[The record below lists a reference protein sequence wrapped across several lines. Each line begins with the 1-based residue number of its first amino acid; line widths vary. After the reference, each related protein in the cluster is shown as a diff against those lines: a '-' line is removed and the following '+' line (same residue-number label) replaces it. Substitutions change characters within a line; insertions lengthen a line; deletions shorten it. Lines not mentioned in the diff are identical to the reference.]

1 MGSAEV
7 NIENKREFPLPV
19 YITYK
24 SLRLNRMIQEITE
37 RILQIAE
44 GLLQIFP
51 DAIFW
56 GTGFIA
62 FVTLSYPFGVFFVS
76 MIEGTAIYHGLNIL
90 NENLQIFSRNTLSSG
105 KCRTGFA
112 DVTLRSI
119 SIFDR
124 EFKPNY
130 LSASLFITSYI
141 AAYVVGILMY
151 LKDELEILGD
161 TNGEEYDI
169 RKVISIIFFITVIF
183 ILMSYRL
190 YNRCDSP
197 VNIVVSVLLGFIFG
211 ALIVY
216 QNSKLFGKQ
225 SLNLL
230 GIPLLRKK
238 TAEGEDLYVCSPT

>member
-1 MGSAEV
+1 MI
-7 NIENKREFPLPV
+7 IEA
-19 YITYK
+19 
-24 SLRLNRMIQEITE
+24 
-37 RILQIAE
+37 AE

-62 FVTLSYPFGVFFVS
+62 FVTLSYPFGVFFAS

-90 NENLQIFSRNTLSSG
+90 NESLQIFSRNTLSSG

-119 SIFDR
+119 SIFER

-141 AAYVVGILMY
+141 AAYIVGMLLY
-151 LKDELEILGD
+151 LKDELEILG
-161 TNGEEYDI
+161 TTYGEEYSI
-169 RKVISIIFFITVIF
+169 RKEVSVIFFATVIF

-197 VNIVVSVLLGFIFG
+197 VNIVVSVLLGFVFG
-211 ALIVY
+211 ALVIY
-216 QNSKLFGKQ
+216 QNSKILGKQ

-230 GIPLLRKK
+230 GIPLLRKR

>member
-1 MGSAEV
+1 MV
-7 NIENKREFPLPV
+7 W
-19 YITYK
+19 
-24 SLRLNRMIQEITE
+24 ITE
-37 RILQIAE
+37 AAE

-62 FVTLSYPFGVFFVS
+62 FITLSYPFGVFFIS
-76 MIEGTAIYHGLNIL
+76 MIQGTAIYHGLNIL
-90 NENLQIFSRNTLSSG
+90 NESLQIVSRNSLSSS

-124 EFKPNY
+124 EFRPNY

-141 AAYVVGILMY
+141 AAYIVGILIY
-151 LKDELEILGD
+151 LKDELEILGESY
-161 TNGEEYDI
+161 GEQYSI
-169 RKVISIIFFITVIF
+169 RKEVSIIFFATVIF

-190 YNRCDSP
+190 YNGCDSA
-197 VNIVVSVLLGFIFG
+197 VNIVVSVLLGFLFG
-211 ALIVY
+211 ALVVY
-216 QNSKLFGKQ
+216 QNSKILGKQ

-230 GIPLLRKK
+230 GIPLLRKR
-238 TAEGEDLYVCSPT
+238 TAEGDDLYVCSPT

>member
-1 MGSAEV
+1 MV
-7 NIENKREFPLPV
+7 W
-19 YITYK
+19 
-24 SLRLNRMIQEITE
+24 ITE
-37 RILQIAE
+37 AAE

-62 FVTLSYPFGVFFVS
+62 FITLSYPFGVFFVS

-90 NENLQIFSRNTLSSG
+90 NESLQIVSRNTLSSG

-119 SIFDR
+119 SIFER
-124 EFKPNY
+124 EFRPNY

-141 AAYVVGILMY
+141 AAYIVGILIY

-161 TNGEEYDI
+161 SYGEQYSI
-169 RKVISIIFFITVIF
+169 RKEVSIIFFATVIF

-190 YNRCDSP
+190 YNGCDSA
-197 VNIVVSVLLGFIFG
+197 VNIVVSVLLGFMFG
-211 ALIVY
+211 ALVIY
-216 QNSKLFGKQ
+216 QNSRILGKQ

-230 GIPLLRKK
+230 GIPLLRKR
-238 TAEGEDLYVCSPT
+238 TAEGDDLYVCSPS

>member
-1 MGSAEV
+1 M
-7 NIENKREFPLPV
+7 
-19 YITYK
+19 
-24 SLRLNRMIQEITE
+24 ITE
-37 RILQIAE
+37 AAE

-90 NENLQIFSRNTLSSG
+90 NESLQIFSRNTLSSG

-141 AAYVVGILMY
+141 AAYIVGILIY
-151 LKDELEILGD
+151 LKDELEILGI
-161 TNGEEYDI
+161 TNGPNKNGEQYTI
-169 RKVISIIFFITVIF
+169 RKEVSIIFFATVIF

-211 ALIVY
+211 ALVVY
-216 QNSKLFGKQ
+216 QNSKIFGKQ

-230 GIPLLRKK
+230 GIPLLRKR

>member
-1 MGSAEV
+1 MV
-7 NIENKREFPLPV
+7 W
-19 YITYK
+19 
-24 SLRLNRMIQEITE
+24 ITE
-37 RILQIAE
+37 AAE

-62 FVTLSYPFGVFFVS
+62 FITLSYPFGVFFVS

-90 NENLQIFSRNTLSSG
+90 NESLQIVSRNTLSSG

-119 SIFDR
+119 SIFER
-124 EFKPNY
+124 EFRPNY

-141 AAYVVGILMY
+141 AAYIVGILIY

-161 TNGEEYDI
+161 SYGEQYSI
-169 RKVISIIFFITVIF
+169 RKEVSIIFFATVIF

-190 YNRCDSP
+190 YNGCDSP
-197 VNIVVSVLLGFIFG
+197 VNIVVSVLLGFMFG
-211 ALIVY
+211 ALVVY
-216 QNSKLFGKQ
+216 QNSRILGKQ

-230 GIPLLRKK
+230 GIPLLRKR
-238 TAEGEDLYVCSPT
+238 TAEGDDLYVCSPS

>member
-1 MGSAEV
+1 MI
-7 NIENKREFPLPV
+7 IEA
-19 YITYK
+19 
-24 SLRLNRMIQEITE
+24 
-37 RILQIAE
+37 AE

-62 FVTLSYPFGVFFVS
+62 FVTLSYPFGVFFAS

-90 NENLQIFSRNTLSSG
+90 NESLQIFSRNTLSSG

-119 SIFDR
+119 SVFER

-141 AAYVVGILMY
+141 AAYIVGMLLY
-151 LKDELEILGD
+151 LKDELEILG
-161 TNGEEYDI
+161 TTYGEEYSI
-169 RKVISIIFFITVIF
+169 RKEVSVIFFATVIF

-197 VNIVVSVLLGFIFG
+197 VNIVVSVLLGFVFG
-211 ALIVY
+211 ALVIY
-216 QNSKLFGKQ
+216 QNSKILGKQ

-230 GIPLLRKK
+230 GIPLLRKR

>member
-1 MGSAEV
+1 M
-7 NIENKREFPLPV
+7 
-19 YITYK
+19 
-24 SLRLNRMIQEITE
+24 ITE
-37 RILQIAE
+37 AAE

-90 NENLQIFSRNTLSSG
+90 NESLQIFSRNTLSSG

-130 LSASLFITSYI
+130 LSASLFITSYV
-141 AAYVVGILMY
+141 AAYIVGILIY
-151 LKDELEILGD
+151 LKDELEILGI
-161 TNGEEYDI
+161 TNGPNKNGEQYTI
-169 RKVISIIFFITVIF
+169 RKEVSIIFFATVIF

-211 ALIVY
+211 ALVVY
-216 QNSKLFGKQ
+216 QNSKIFGKQ

-230 GIPLLRKK
+230 GIPLLRKR

>member
-1 MGSAEV
+1 MIGEV
-7 NIENKREFPLPV
+7 
-19 YITYK
+19 
-24 SLRLNRMIQEITE
+24 
-37 RILQIAE
+37 AE

-90 NENLQIFSRNTLSSG
+90 NESLQIFSRNPLSSG

-119 SIFDR
+119 SVFER

-130 LSASLFITSYI
+130 LSASLFITSYV
-141 AAYVVGILMY
+141 AAYIVGILIY
-151 LKDELEILGD
+151 LKDELEILGTKND
-161 TNGEEYDI
+161 ENKTGEQYTI
-169 RKVISIIFFITVIF
+169 RKEVSIIFFATVIF

-197 VNIVVSVLLGFIFG
+197 VNIVASVLLGFIFG
-211 ALIVY
+211 ALVMY
-216 QNSKLFGKQ
+216 QNSKILGKH

-230 GIPLLRKK
+230 GIPLLRKR
-238 TAEGEDLYVCSPT
+238 TTEGEDLYVCSPT